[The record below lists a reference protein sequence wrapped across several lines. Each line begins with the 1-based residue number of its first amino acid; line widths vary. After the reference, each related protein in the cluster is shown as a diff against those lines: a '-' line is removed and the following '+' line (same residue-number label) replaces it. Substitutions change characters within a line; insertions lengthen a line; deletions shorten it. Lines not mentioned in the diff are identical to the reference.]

1 MYIIV
6 LYSPIRHSVIKL
18 KRKKERKKGVR
29 ILLITIVTQC
39 TYTGHTFQTLTLFLF
54 SSPPLASSS

>member
-18 KRKKERKKGVR
+18 KRKKRVR
-29 ILLITIVTQC
+29 ILLVTQC
-39 TYTGHTFQTLTLFLF
+39 TYAGHTFQTLTLFLF
-54 SSPPLASSS
+54 SSPPLASS